1 MNERHQSQQRP
12 FTLSN
17 VKADALKQI
26 EALPCFQG
34 LSTARICQIAQSKMR
49 NRVTITCRTTAMLVI
64 VGVTPITD
72 EVFLL
77 PPTTNERNAN
87 G

>member
-1 MNERHQSQQRP
+1 MNERHQSPRP
-12 FTLSN
+12 LALSN
-17 VKADALKQI
+17 VKAEVLKQI

-34 LSTARICQIAQSKMR
+34 LSTARVCQIAQGKLR
-49 NRVTITCRTTAMLVI
+49 NRVSISCRATAMLVI
-64 VGVTPITD
+64 VGVTPLTD